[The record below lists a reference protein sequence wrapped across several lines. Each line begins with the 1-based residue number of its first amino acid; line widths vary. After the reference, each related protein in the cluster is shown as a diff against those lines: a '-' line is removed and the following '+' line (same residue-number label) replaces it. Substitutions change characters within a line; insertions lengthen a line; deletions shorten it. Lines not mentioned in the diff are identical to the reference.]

1 LDTLMYDLACTF
13 HELWKRPNA
22 AVILEDWRAGRAE
35 FVVRPAGII
44 VTYSRPAGP
53 EQN

>member
-1 LDTLMYDLACTF
+1 M
-13 HELWKRPNA
+13 LWKRPNA

-35 FVVRPAGII
+35 FVVRPHGIT
-44 VTYSRPAGP
+44 VTYSRAAGP

>member
-1 LDTLMYDLACTF
+1 M
-13 HELWKRPNA
+13 LWKRPNA

-35 FVVRPAGII
+35 FVVRPAGIT
-44 VTYSRPAGP
+44 VTYSRAAGP